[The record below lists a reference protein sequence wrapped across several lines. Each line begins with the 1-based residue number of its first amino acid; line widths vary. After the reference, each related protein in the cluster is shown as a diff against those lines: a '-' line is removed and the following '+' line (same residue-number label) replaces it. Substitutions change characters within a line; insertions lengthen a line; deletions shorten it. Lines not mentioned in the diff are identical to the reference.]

1 MTGSRWTLVPTAGF
15 ALLAVLFLV
24 LWQALARQSEALQ
37 QLQGQLEQI
46 QQRQEVN
53 NRQLLEEQMGTL
65 RQRQQALDTQFSDLL
80 QALEK
85 EQAAARE
92 RERQQATRQAE
103 LDRQPFLLPPQPPA
117 DSGPPSQD

>member
-15 ALLAVLFLV
+15 ALLTVLFLV

-117 DSGPPSQD
+117 GNGPPSQD

>member
-1 MTGSRWTLVPTAGF
+1 MPGSRWSLLPAALTTLLT
-15 ALLAVLFLV
+15 VLFVV
-24 LWQALARQSEALQ
+24 LWQALGQQSSALRRLRERVEAI
-37 QLQGQLEQI
+37 EQRE
-46 QQRQEVN
+46 QVN

-92 RERQQATRQAE
+92 RERQQAKRQAE

-117 DSGPPSQD
+117 GSGPPSQD